1 MYICICMDLIITLA
15 LIYSGYRL
23 WKWYDALKK
32 QLGQG
37 RESGPEIRR
46 NQDPDTIDIDYEEID

>member
-1 MYICICMDLIITLA
+1 MDLIITLA

-23 WKWYDALKK
+23 WKWYDGLKK

>member
-1 MYICICMDLIITLA
+1 MDLIITLA